1 MGKINPILNLSWA
14 MALPAVNSKEAAT
27 ADTMN
32 ARFVIGESP
41 RGKRKGCFWAGCEA
55 LYFKL

>member
-32 ARFVIGESP
+32 ARFVIGGVSK
-41 RGKRKGCFWAGCEA
+41 GKGERMLLGRMRNHV
-55 LYFKL
+55 L

>member
-1 MGKINPILNLSWA
+1 

-32 ARFVIGESP
+32 ARFVIGEVSKGKGEGMLLGNMRSP
-41 RGKRKGCFWAGCEA
+41 V
-55 LYFKL
+55 L

>member
-1 MGKINPILNLSWA
+1 LSWA

-32 ARFVIGESP
+32 ARFVIGGVSK
-41 RGKRKGCFWAGCEA
+41 GKGERMLLGRMRNHV
-55 LYFKL
+55 L